1 MKKTI
6 CIVVLSLLCICLGT
20 LLIFNNDSTYVR
32 DVYHEQLE
40 SKYYFSREGL
50 ASEVERYIKKVAPTA
65 VVDPLLLVDLC
76 SEYNVDIRF
85 VLAQGHI
92 ESHFGTKG
100 TAVKT
105 NSIFN
110 VGAYDGHSAKKQIKN
125 GFGYKHPNY
134 SIEPYLKLLTSEYL
148 VDKTEYELMENFV
161 NTEGKRYASNKKYE
175 NLISEKFRVICTTTN
190 ITNLYNTYM
199 TRKILL
205 EY

>member
-20 LLIFNNDSTYVR
+20 LLIFNNDPTHVR

-40 SKYYFSREGL
+40 SKYYFSREEL
-50 ASEVERYIKKVAPTA
+50 ASEVGRYIKKVAPTS

-76 SEYNVDIRF
+76 SKYNIDIRF

-105 NSIFN
+105 NSVFN

-134 SIEPYLKLLTSEYL
+134 SIEPYLKLLTKEYL
-148 VDKTEYELMENFV
+148 VDKTEYELMENFI
-161 NTEGKRYASNKKYE
+161 NIDGKRYASNKKYE
-175 NLISEKFRVICTTTN
+175 DLISEKFRVICTTTN

-199 TRKILL
+199 IRKMIL
-205 EY
+205 E